1 MNVTFID
8 STYIQRIQFAS
19 MSHLEEIQEYKIV
32 TSPARKGSNSVEKLR
47 FRVEK
52 F

>member
-1 MNVTFID
+1 MMDIKIMVYSNNGIHAYLIAMT
-8 STYIQRIQFAS
+8 RP
-19 MSHLEEIQEYKIV
+19 KIV
-32 TSPARKGSNSVEKLR
+32 TSPTRKGSNFVEKLR